1 MTLVKNSVN
10 AQEILDSGLIEV
22 DIIRQDNIAY
32 EYLCHLEE
40 TKIWLESCLKM
51 ILPPVMELEDR
62 LRNGV
67 LLAKLGN
74 FIAPLVVPIS
84 CIYDRDERRYK
95 LAGLQYRHTDN
106 INYWLKSLNAVNL
119 PKIFHP
125 ETTDVYD
132 KKNMPK
138 VIYCLHA
145 LSTHLFKRGEA
156 PLIQDLYGKI
166 NFSAET
172 ITATRKELAESG
184 VELPKFQ
191 KIAGLLL
198 DDVKGNPITL
208 HDIVI
213 SINNAIVSK
222 DMNNFTKCLTNKM
235 ANLQFINLDYIENY
249 LVVLR
254 HAKQTKENSTMNKSL
269 SESFEPDTYDDILT
283 LNEIQGYISS
293 VNIDQKWNEIFKA
306 ESDNDIVNV
315 LKSKYIM
322 LMDFNE
328 KNSKY
333 YELEFRNHSNAINS
347 SNLNSIDKKCFL
359 QRIVHGGNQLAL
371 MNKKQESFIKKL
383 NNTLV
388 IDDMNGFATLLRE
401 PILNINHLIK
411 EFAIPLYFEELKD
424 DRNDVNQDL
433 SYNDIIQ
440 SLQVLNPIADVT
452 KAVLSENIDMTWDR
466 LSKLKKFFPDQ
477 ELDAGLKLQYW
488 SALDACRQFK
498 IRSKGSFGI
507 LTFMNIK
514 DCVDIVHNQLEQ
526 NKEIICILQNLN
538 DALKSQN
545 FNVVKQCIT
554 NSALQLECSVKAK
567 DLQYIYELLLNRQND
582 SEEGVELWKDDVEDV
597 IKRVNDEVDSIK
609 KSSKW
614 LLSVNLSLI
623 NNEKLS
629 VFENLLK
636 LVPMIEIEQ
645 QECFVTLL
653 HLAKSKSKHRGS
665 WITHETPYGR
675 SVYLNLDSFDYSW
688 EKPEF
693 IPIPKYI
700 NMEEIQT
707 TIMNMKK
714 SYQHRKDT
722 EELVNIIIQL
732 QARIRGYL
740 VRQELKKVQICNKK
754 TLFAVKIQKWWRC
767 ILFKKQWSIFMIEV
781 RKYLKPSQ
789 RVYTSF
795 DIICITLVQAL
806 WRGKMVRKNF
816 YHLFHTENP
825 PYKIVKHFA
834 RLLNFNLEDYRREI
848 ELQNHRSQIT
858 KLIHQSNEMSHKADE
873 LDIKI
878 GLLIQ
883 NRISLQDVIGH
894 KNKNT
899 EDINRIQ
906 QLNNLQ
912 NSINLMSLNKNS
924 KHLLECY
931 QNLFYMLQTKP
942 HYLSKLIF
950 CLPYSVRHI
959 SKFLEQTLMS
969 IFNAG
974 SNSRDAYF
982 MLKLLA
988 LTLKEEI
995 KLNCTKA
1002 AEIKTSNLNVLKA
1015 IVDQARCFD
1024 NQKRLKT
1031 IFKSVVEKLIDHRN
1045 TLFIDTNPVTIYR
1058 SWRNELETNT
1068 GEISDLPSSVDQHT
1082 ALTYE
1087 EVQKRLNHN
1096 LEQLQTVT
1104 EEFLNKILDSKPL
1117 IPYTILYTAR
1127 ILRETIQ
1134 ELFPDTRENEIYK
1147 IIGYFVYNLY
1157 MNPAIITPEI
1167 YGIFE
1172 TKIEEGISYRQRHN
1186 LASVAKILQYASN
1199 KKGYKEEIHLK
1210 CMNPFILDCYNKL
1223 KLFFNNCCNVDDP
1236 EVYYNMNEFTDVTL
1250 LTKPTINITLQE
1262 IQETHSLLLDNI
1274 DQVAPDPFDP
1284 IHQLLDELGPSAPT
1298 ISQLYGSD
1306 DEDVMVQRRIATV
1319 QVCLTLSDKF
1329 EPNCKIASVTKLFI
1343 KTKELLIRVLP
1354 YLSGHTLPG
1363 ALRIDSSL
1371 NEELQFSNRET
1382 KLNASGKSIDTA
1394 PVTLKD
1400 IKAKL
1405 RKNLKILEEEGVV
1418 SKDDGY
1424 QGIITSVAKDI
1435 CNRNKYRQIQ
1445 IKELQM
1451 VKSTKQRL
1459 DDKIKYLNEKI
1470 ISYEQYIQTCL
1481 DKHNTGQKKSK
1492 SSSKTPRS
1500 KQLKTKKSVRYTAAK
1515 LREKGI
1521 LIEVEGLPESQFK
1534 NAQFEIIPTDDHGIF
1549 MVKGKFMGVE
1559 METVNIDIQDLLQ
1572 RQFEGATI
1580 MDIFGTA
1587 KVNVNLLLFLLNKKF
1602 YCKT

>member
-1 MTLVKNSVN
+1 MALANS
-10 AQEILDSGLIEV
+10 AQEILDGGLIEA
-22 DIIRQDNIAY
+22 DILRQDNLAY

-40 TKIWLESCLKM
+40 TKVWLESCLKM
-51 ILPPVMELEDR
+51 TLPNVMELEDR

-74 FIAPLVVPIS
+74 FIAPSIVSLS

-95 LAGLQYRHTDN
+95 SAGLQYRHTDN

-156 PLIQDLYGKI
+156 PLILDLYGKV

-191 KIAGLLL
+191 KIAGLLSEGT
-198 DDVKGNPITL
+198 KGDSNTL
-208 HDIVI
+208 YDAIVE
-213 SINNAIVSK
+213 INNAIISK
-222 DMNNFTKCLTNKM
+222 DMNHFTKCLTNRV
-235 ANLQFINLDYIENY
+235 AQLQFINLDYIEKY
-249 LVVLR
+249 LEILR
-254 HAKQTKENSTMNKSL
+254 DAKQAKEESTMNKSL
-269 SESFEPDTYDDILT
+269 SESFEPDVFDEILT
-283 LNEIQGYISS
+283 QNEIQGYIST
-293 VNIDQKWNEIFKA
+293 VNIDQKWNELCKA
-306 ESDNDIVNV
+306 ETDEGIVNI
-315 LKSKYIM
+315 LKSKCIS
-322 LMDFNE
+322 LMDVNE
-328 KNSKY
+328 KKSRYYASEFKNLSMAIQSKNFNSV
-333 YELEFRNHSNAINS
+333 
-347 SNLNSIDKKCFL
+347 DKKAFL
-359 QRIVHGGNQLAL
+359 QRVINGGNQLAL
-371 MNKKQESFIKKL
+371 TDKKRESLIKKL
-383 NNTLV
+383 NDTLLT
-388 IDDMNGFATLLRE
+388 DDMDGFSCILKE
-401 PILNINHLIK
+401 PMLNLNHLVN

-433 SYNDIIQ
+433 TYFDVVQ
-440 SLQVLNPIADVT
+440 SLQVLNPIAEVT
-452 KAVLSENIDMTWDR
+452 KAVLSENIDTTWDR
-466 LSKLKKFFPDQ
+466 LSKLKKFFSDQ

-498 IRSKGSFGI
+498 IRSKASFGI

-526 NKEIICILQNLN
+526 NKEVINVLQKLN
-538 DALKSQN
+538 DALKSRKLN
-545 FNVVKQCIT
+545 IVKQCIT
-554 NSALQLECSVKAK
+554 NPVLQLEYPVKAK
-567 DLQYIYELLLNRQND
+567 DLQYAYELLLNRQND
-582 SEEGVELWKDDVEDV
+582 SEDGVEIWKDDVEDV
-597 IKRVNDEVDSIK
+597 FKRVIDEVDSIQR
-609 KSSKW
+609 SAEW
-614 LLSVNLSLI
+614 LLSVNVSLI
-623 NNEKLS
+623 KNERRK
-629 VFENLLK
+629 VIKELLK
-636 LVPMIEIEQ
+636 LVPMNESEQ
-645 QECFVTLL
+645 QESFVTLL
-653 HLAKSKSKHRGS
+653 HVAESKLKNRGP
-665 WITHETPYGR
+665 WITHESPYGR
-675 SVYLNLDSFDYSW
+675 CVYLNLDTLDYSW
-688 EKPEF
+688 EKPTF
-693 IPIPKYI
+693 FSTPKYI

-707 TIMNMKK
+707 IIMNMKK
-714 SYQHRKDT
+714 SYQHRKEN
-722 EELVNIIIQL
+722 EELEKIIIQL
-732 QARIRGYL
+732 QAHIRGYL
-740 VRQELKKVQICNKK
+740 VRREIKNQKQCCSQQEL
-754 TLFAVKIQKWWRC
+754 FAIKIQKWWRC
-767 ILFKKQWSIFMIEV
+767 IIFQRQWQCFVKEMRKK
-781 RKYLKPSQ
+781 LKPSQ
-789 RVYTSF
+789 RVYTNKEVRT
-795 DIICITLVQAL
+795 IIKLQAL
-806 WRGKMVRKNF
+806 WRGKMVRKHF
-816 YHLFHTENP
+816 YHLFHSTNP
-825 PYKIVKHFA
+825 PYKIVKHFS

-858 KLIHQSNEMSHKADE
+858 QLIRQSNEMSHKADE

-894 KNKNT
+894 KTKNN
-899 EDINRIQ
+899 EDINKIQ
-906 QLNNLQ
+906 QPNNTQ
-912 NSINLMSLNKNS
+912 NSISLMSLNKNS

-931 QNLFYMLQTKP
+931 QHLFYMLQTKP
-942 HYLSKLIF
+942 HYLSKLVF

-969 IFNAG
+969 VFNAG

-982 MLKLLA
+982 MLKLLTLA
-988 LTLKEEI
+988 LKEEI
-995 KLNCTKA
+995 KINCTKV

-1031 IFKSVVEKLIDHRN
+1031 IFKSVVEKLIHYRN

-1058 SWRNELETNT
+1058 SWRNEQETNT
-1068 GEISDLPSSVDQHT
+1068 GEISDLPSSVDQQT

-1087 EVQKRLNHN
+1087 EVQKRLAHN
-1096 LEQLQTVT
+1096 LEQLQNVT
-1104 EEFLNKILDSKPL
+1104 GEFLNKILDSKPL

-1127 ILRETIQ
+1127 VLRETIQ
-1134 ELFPDTRENEIYK
+1134 ELFPDTRDNEIYK

-1172 TKIEEGISYRQRHN
+1172 PKIEEGITYRQRHN

-1236 EVYYNMNEFTDVTL
+1236 EVYYNINEFTDVTL

-1329 EPNCKIASVTKLFI
+1329 EPNTKTASITKLFI

-1363 ALRIDSSL
+1363 ALRIDSTPD
-1371 NEELQFSNRET
+1371 EELRFADREA
-1382 KLNASGKSIDTA
+1382 KIMDSGKCTDYETG
-1394 PVTLKD
+1394 TLRD
-1400 IKAKL
+1400 IKVKL
-1405 RKNLKILEEEGVV
+1405 RKNLKILEDEGIV

-1459 DDKIKYLNEKI
+1459 DDKIKYLDEKI
-1470 ISYEQYIQTCL
+1470 KSYEQYIQTCL
-1481 DKHNTGQKKSK
+1481 DKQNTGQKKSK
-1492 SSSKTPRS
+1492 GSSRPSKG
-1500 KQLKTKKSVRYTAAK
+1500 KQLKTKKSIRYSAAK
-1515 LREKGI
+1515 LRDKGV
-1521 LIEVEGLPESQFK
+1521 LIEVEGLPDGQFK
-1534 NAQFEIIPTDDHGIF
+1534 NAQFEISPTDDHGIF
-1549 MVKGKFMGVE
+1549 LVKGKFMGVE
-1559 METVNIDIQDLLQ
+1559 METVNIDIQDLLR